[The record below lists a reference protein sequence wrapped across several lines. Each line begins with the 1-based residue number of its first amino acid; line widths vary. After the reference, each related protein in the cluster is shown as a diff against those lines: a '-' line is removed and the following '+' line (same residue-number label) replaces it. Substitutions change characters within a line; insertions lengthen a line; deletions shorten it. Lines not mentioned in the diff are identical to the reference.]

1 MDQEAEPPER
11 ALPFK
16 PCDQVIREPNALQ
29 GGAKDELTGMEDER
43 RSVLDLDELGQVFLR
58 LANVDI
64 GIAVVVENPEV
75 PVNANVDAR
84 RLEQRIVV
92 RIDLD
97 AAFLQA
103 TRDRPI

>member
-1 MDQEAEPPER
+1 
-11 ALPFK
+11 
-16 PCDQVIREPNALQ
+16 
-29 GGAKDELTGMEDER
+29 MEDER

-64 GIAVVVENPEV
+64 GVAVVVENSEV
-75 PVNANVDAR
+75 AVDADVDAR
-84 RLEQRIVV
+84 GLEQGIVV

-103 TRDRPI
+103 TGDRPI

>member
-1 MDQEAEPPER
+1 
-11 ALPFK
+11 
-16 PCDQVIREPNALQ
+16 
-29 GGAKDELTGMEDER
+29 MEDEG
-43 RSVLDLDELGQVFLR
+43 RSVLDLDELGQVFLL

-64 GIAVVVENPEV
+64 GVAVVVENPEIAV
-75 PVNANVDAR
+75 DANVDAR
-84 RLEQRIVV
+84 RLEQGIVV